1 MAVERKKSDI
11 DWLHTLRFNE
21 FSAVK
26 QFLPTSK
33 EAKVLE
39 IGSGTGYLLNLL
51 GQLFDSVNGLEV
63 ESSAYNSSDSRIS
76 IYDGEKMPFDDA
88 SFDVIFSC
96 HVIEHVEDFAVFC
109 EETRRVLKPNGTIIH
124 IAPSSTWRLFT
135 TIFHYLH
142 LASLPFRIFLTK
154 DRSISQR
161 SSSNYPTFKDKIFYV
176 CMAPRHGLT
185 GNRISEVYYFSRKY
199 WIKRFKDNQL
209 PNVGVHST
217 KILYWGHDVIK
228 FLMPVKFR
236 KTLSLIFGSS
246 SNIFVIKPEQS
257 I

>member
-11 DWLHTLRFNE
+11 DWLHTLRREE
-21 FSAVK
+21 FKAVES
-26 QFLPTSK
+26 FLPVSK
-33 EAKVLE
+33 EAKILE

-51 GQLFDSVNGLEV
+51 GQRFDSVNGLEV
-63 ESSAYNSSDSRIS
+63 GTSAYHSSDSRIS

-96 HVIEHVEDFAVFC
+96 HVIEHVEDFAGFC
-109 EETRRVLKPNGTIIH
+109 EETRRVLKPNGAMLH

-154 DRSISQR
+154 DKSISQR
-161 SSSNYPTFKDKIFYV
+161 SSSNYPTFKEKIFYV
-176 CMAPRHGLT
+176 FMAPRHGLT
-185 GNRISEVYYFSRKY
+185 GNRLTEIYYFSQMY

-209 PNVGVHST
+209 PNVSVHST

-228 FLMPVKFR
+228 FLMPLKFR
-236 KTLSLIFGSS
+236 KTLSLLFGSS
-246 SNIFVIKPEQS
+246 SNIFVIKPK
-257 I
+257 